1 MRMIH
6 EDDGK
11 VFNESRLIED
21 FFYFILRGESEMRT
35 EQAVRTLEV
44 KRMTVMGVFIALAV
58 VGSYLKIPS
67 PLGTIAFD
75 SAPAF
80 LAAVIIGPSAG
91 AIVAFVGHLATSM
104 IAGFPLTVLVHG
116 IIGLIMA
123 GIAIL
128 MGGCNAKWGIKPA
141 LFFTLL
147 LNGIGSPALF
157 IFVPGF
163 GWPFF
168 TAMVIPL
175 LVGTALNLFIV
186 SLLYAPL
193 KRRGLR

>member
-1 MRMIH
+1 
-6 EDDGK
+6 
-11 VFNESRLIED
+11 
-21 FFYFILRGESEMRT
+21 MRT
-35 EQAVRTLEV
+35 EQAIRVLEV
-44 KRMTVMGVFIALAV
+44 KRLTMMGIFIALAV

-67 PLGTIAFD
+67 PAGTIAFD

-80 LAAVIIGPSAG
+80 LAALLIGPSAG
-91 AIVAFVGHLATSM
+91 AIVAFVGHLATSL
-104 IAGFPLTVLVHG
+104 IAGFPLTVLMHG

-128 MGGCNAKWGIKPA
+128 MGWCNTKWGIKPA
-141 LFFTLL
+141 LLLTLL

-157 IFVPGF
+157 IYVPGF

-175 LVGTALNLFIV
+175 LVGTALNLFV
-186 SLLYAPL
+186 VGLLYAPL
-193 KRRGLR
+193 KRRG